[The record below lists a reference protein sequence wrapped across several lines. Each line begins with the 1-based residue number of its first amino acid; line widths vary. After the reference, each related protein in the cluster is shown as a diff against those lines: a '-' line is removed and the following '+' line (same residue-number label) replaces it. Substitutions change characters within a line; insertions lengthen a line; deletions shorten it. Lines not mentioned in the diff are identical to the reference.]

1 MGLLIINHSNKMKK
15 AIITFS
21 TFLLMLCASLNVQG
35 QINRTLETK
44 VADILA
50 QLPTKELKHSDKL
63 MEEIIG
69 LGAEGIL
76 QFTNMLVPL
85 GTGDDTKARYAIQSL
100 AIYSGG
106 KQGKITGGVVEQALL
121 KALKNT
127 SNDEVKTFLIDRLIY
142 CGSNASV
149 VLVSSYLQDDVVYA
163 PALSVLTTIGTLEAA
178 KAIMDVTKS
187 AGTTEQ
193 PAFVEALGR
202 LQYAPSIALLEQ
214 LADSGS
220 KAVSKQALAALAE
233 IASVNSKS
241 VLISAVK
248 KSNFDLDT
256 SNSIIALIRY
266 GQRLKEEGKRALSIE
281 IGNLLLDNCSSEEQ
295 LHFRFAGVQM
305 LRDAQGSAAINMML
319 KEAKHQNTKYVASV
333 LEAASN
339 NLTQA
344 EVVKWVKAYKKAS
357 VDTKPLLIRMLG
369 ERSEA
374 LVYEKCILMAVK
386 DTNETVRIAG
396 IKALTSRDKNKA
408 LSVLFQS
415 LKQASSPQEYT
426 AIQETLLKIVD
437 SKDAQLLADK
447 LNGANDN
454 GKRVLINVLA
464 ARNATSQFSAIEGLV
479 NTTNTDLKGAI
490 YAAMPSVAS
499 IDKLPQ
505 LLGFLS
511 ETNNAG
517 DLVNIQK
524 AIIKVLNADEGL
536 NTTKIYQAYQSFSD
550 KSKLVPILS
559 AISSNTALKLV
570 SEQLSSGNTEEK
582 ISALDALANWKNNDA
597 LPLLFQTAKTASTGE
612 VRSKAYTQYLSK
624 AGESDFPSAQKLL
637 LVRKLVPYSTTV
649 QENKQIIMA
658 AGKIKTFL
666 SLVFVSEFLDN
677 KDLLITASNAAIQI
691 ALPTPGVQNGLSGD
705 AVRDIVS
712 KSVDN
717 LTGTDSQYIKIDV
730 KEFLDNMPSIK
741 GFVSIFN
748 GKDLEGW
755 EGLLENPIARGKMSR
770 RALAKAQEKANAQMM
785 RDWFVKD
792 GVIGFKGEGYNNI
805 CTIKDYGD
813 FEMLV
818 DWKIT
823 KGGDSGIY
831 LRGTPQVQIW
841 DTALIEEGAQV
852 GSGGL
857 YNNQKNVSIPLVVA
871 DNLIDEWNTFQI
883 KMVGERVTVHLN
895 GVLVTDNVVL
905 ENYWDRENPIFSKE
919 AIELQAHGEDL
930 GFRNV
935 YVREIPSG
943 DVLLSQEERDTG
955 FISLFNGKDLDHWVG
970 NKTDY
975 LAENNELVVRPKR
988 GGHGNLYTAEE
999 YSDFTFRFDFKLT
1012 PGANN
1017 GLGIHAPLEGDVAY
1031 VGKELQI
1038 LDNTA
1043 SIYANL
1049 KPYQY
1054 HGSVYGI
1061 IASKRGYLNP
1071 VGEWNSQ
1078 EVVVNGD
1085 NIKITLNGTVIMDGN
1100 IKEAS
1105 KNGTA
1110 DHTDHPGLKR
1120 NKGHIAFLGHG
1131 SELEFR
1137 NIRIKNLNK

>member
-1 MGLLIINHSNKMKK
+1 M
-15 AIITFS
+15 
-21 TFLLMLCASLNVQG
+21 FLLALCASFNVHG

-69 LGAEGIL
+69 LGSDGIL
-76 QFTNMLVPL
+76 QFTNMLMPL
-85 GTGDDTKARYAIQSL
+85 GTGNDTKARYAIQSV

-106 KQGKITGGVVEQALL
+106 KKGEITGGVVEQALL
-121 KALKNT
+121 EALENT
-127 SNDEVKTFLIDRLIY
+127 SNNEVKTFLMDRLMY

-149 VLVSSYLQDDVVYA
+149 VTLSSYLQNDVVHA
-163 PALSVLTTIGTLEAA
+163 PALAALTSIGTPEAA
-178 KAIMDVTKS
+178 KAIMDVTQS
-187 AGTTEQ
+187 ASTTEQ
-193 PAFVEALGR
+193 PAFVKALGR
-202 LQYAPSIALLEQ
+202 LQYEPSTVLLAQ
-214 LADSGS
+214 LADSDS

-233 IASVNSKS
+233 IASENSME
-241 VLISAVK
+241 VLVSAAK
-248 KSNFDLDT
+248 KSNFRLDT
-256 SNSIIALIRY
+256 SYAITALIRY
-266 GQRLKEEGKRALSIE
+266 GQRLNEEGKTTLSTE
-281 IGNLLLDNCSSEEQ
+281 ISKLLLANCSAEEQ
-295 LHFRFAGVQM
+295 LHFRSAGIHL
-305 LRDAQGSAAINMML
+305 LREAQGEAALKILL
-319 KEAKHQNTKYVASV
+319 KEARHQNIKYVASV
-333 LEAASN
+333 LDAASK

-357 VDTKPLLIRMLG
+357 PNTKSLLTRMLG
-369 ERSEA
+369 ERSEPS
-374 LVYEKCILMAVK
+374 VYEKCILMAVK
-386 DTNETVRIAG
+386 DPNESVRIAG
-396 IKALTSRDKNKA
+396 IKALAYQDKNKV
-408 LSVLFQS
+408 LLVLFKS

-437 SKDAQLLADK
+437 SKNAQQLANE
-447 LNGANDN
+447 LNGVSDN
-454 GKRVLINVLA
+454 GKIVLINVLA
-464 ARNATSQFSAIEGLV
+464 ERNATSQFSAIEGLAKTA
-479 NTTNTDLKGAI
+479 NADLKGAI
-490 YAAMPSVAS
+490 YAAMPSVSS
-499 IDKLPQ
+499 IDNLTQ
-505 LLGFLS
+505 LLSFLS
-511 ETNNAG
+511 ATKNSTDEG
-517 DLVNIQK
+517 HIQK
-524 AIIKVLNADEGL
+524 AIVKVLNTDEGQ
-536 NTTKIYQAYQSFSD
+536 NANKIYQAYQSFSD
-550 KSKLVPILS
+550 KSKLAPVLS
-559 AISSNTALKLV
+559 AVSSGRALELI
-570 SEQLSSGNTEEK
+570 SEQLGSENAGEK
-582 ISALDALANWKNNDA
+582 ISALNALANWKNNDA
-597 LPLLFQTAKTASTGE
+597 LPLLFQAAKTASTE
-612 VRSKAYTQYLSK
+612 EMRSNAYTQYLRK
-624 AGESDFPSAQKLL
+624 VDGSDFPSDQKLL
-637 LVRKLVPYSTTV
+637 LVRNLMPYSSTV
-649 QENKQIIMA
+649 EEKKQIIRA

-666 SLVFVSEFLDN
+666 SMIFVSEYLDN
-677 KDLLITASNAAIQI
+677 KELLTAASNAAIQI
-691 ALPTPGVQNGLSGD
+691 ALPTPGVQNRLSGD
-705 AVRDIVS
+705 VVRNIVS
-712 KSVDN
+712 RSVNN
-717 LTGTDSQYIKIDV
+717 LTGSESQYIKIDV
-730 KEFLDNMPSIK
+730 KEFLDNMPSEK

-748 GKDLEGW
+748 GKDLQGW
-755 EGLLENPIARGKMSR
+755 EGLLENPITRDKMSK
-770 RALAKAQEKANAQMM
+770 RALVKEQEKANAQMM

-805 CTIKDYGD
+805 CTIQDYGD

-841 DTALIEEGAQV
+841 DIARTDAGAQV

-857 YNNQKNVSIPLVVA
+857 YNNQKNVSIPLSVA
-871 DNLIDEWNTFQI
+871 DNPIDEWNTFRI

-905 ENYWDRENPIFSKE
+905 ENFWDRKNSIFPKE

-943 DVLLSQEERDTG
+943 DVFLSQEERDAG
-955 FISLFNGKDLDHWVG
+955 FTSVFNGKDLDHWVG

-988 GGHGNLYTAEE
+988 GGHGNLYTVEE
-999 YSDFTFRFDFKLT
+999 YSDFIFRFDFKLT

-1043 SIYANL
+1043 PIYANL

-1078 EVVVNGD
+1078 EVEVNGD
-1085 NIKITLNGTVIMDGN
+1085 NIKITLNGTLIVDGN
-1100 IKEAS
+1100 IKEAA

-1110 DHTDHPGLKR
+1110 DHKNHPGLKR
-1120 NKGHIAFLGHG
+1120 NKGRIAFLGHG